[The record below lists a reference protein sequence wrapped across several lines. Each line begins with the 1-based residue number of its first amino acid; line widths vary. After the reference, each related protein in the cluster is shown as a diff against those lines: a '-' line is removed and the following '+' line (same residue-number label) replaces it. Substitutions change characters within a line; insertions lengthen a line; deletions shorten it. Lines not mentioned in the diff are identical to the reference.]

1 MKKSDFNNKLIYRIK
16 VLKTGIEKALIL
28 DDINE
33 IKKVL
38 SNAIENV
45 PTTLN
50 GKWQKI
56 QQDEKV

>member
-16 VLKTGIEKALIL
+16 VLRTGIEKALVL

-38 SNAIENV
+38 SNSLKDV
-45 PTTLN
+45 PTTLD